1 MTEYGSGP
9 TLDEDFD
16 FTVDETG
23 DIQCTNQ
30 VGFETAELEKDLA
43 FTIARRID
51 LEVGSRTTPAQQ
63 ASIKSLVRNIILRD
77 SRIARIL
84 DVNIEQLEKL
94 EDGSTFIDGYEI
106 SARVVGT
113 DDDVQQELIIE
124 V

>member
-23 DIQCTNQ
+23 DIKCTNQ

-51 LEVGSRTTPAQQ
+51 LEIGSRTTPAQQ
-63 ASIKSLVRNIILRD
+63 AAVKSLVRNIILRD

-84 DVNIEQLEKL
+84 DVDIEQLEEL